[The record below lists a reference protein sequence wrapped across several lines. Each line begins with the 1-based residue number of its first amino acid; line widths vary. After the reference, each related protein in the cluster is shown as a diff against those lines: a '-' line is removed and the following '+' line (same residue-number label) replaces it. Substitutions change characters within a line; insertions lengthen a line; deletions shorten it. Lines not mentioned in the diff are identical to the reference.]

1 MFGKRFDLLR
11 RRWLTAAASIM
22 VTQALPALEVA
33 RMQLPDEFAVAA
45 TRLPAKGYGGLN
57 RGQFAVGLHR
67 GEFTRIE
74 SRFAAF
80 DPLYAANRGKSSFTL
95 DAAGDGPAVTAEC
108 RFKERVI
115 TAGVITFD
123 ATKLA
128 YVCGIEGGA
137 SGTLTLGEPKPDG
150 FKARVLARAERRGLA
165 EIGAV
170 RIDIASVHQFA
181 KSRLSSQVPV
191 GYLLSRDAE
200 IVGAV
205 ELTDSNPTFFFRRG
219 LPSEVERATLIAAL
233 GLSVLRDPA
242 VSMLG
247 D

>member
-1 MFGKRFDLLR
+1 MFRMTFDR
-11 RRWLTAAASIM
+11 AGRRWLTAATLLL
-22 VTQALPALEVA
+22 VTQTLPALEVA

-67 GEFTRIE
+67 GDFTRIE
-74 SRFAAF
+74 SRFAVF

-95 DAAGDGPAVTAEC
+95 DAAGEDRAVTAEC

-115 TAGVITFD
+115 TAGIITFD

-128 YVCGIEGGA
+128 YVCSIEGGE

-181 KSRLSSQVPV
+181 KSKLSSQVPV
-191 GYLLSRDAE
+191 GYLLSRDGQ

-219 LPSEVERATLIAAL
+219 LSGDVERATLIAAL

-242 VSMLG
+242 NSMLG